1 MGIWKYIW
9 RRNKELWEFQSNYF
23 QLKEKNSQL
32 NVLRILLFFEIL
44 LLWNNKMS
52 RILTKKL
59 AKKLE
64 AQKHRWLEKLE
75 KDVQTMACTLVIN
88 SIAILKR
95 YLLFN

>member
-1 MGIWKYIW
+1 
-9 RRNKELWEFQSNYF
+9 
-23 QLKEKNSQL
+23 
-32 NVLRILLFFEIL
+32 
-44 LLWNNKMS
+44 MS
-52 RILTKKL
+52 SILTKKL

-75 KDVQTMACTLVIN
+75 EDVQTMACTLVIN